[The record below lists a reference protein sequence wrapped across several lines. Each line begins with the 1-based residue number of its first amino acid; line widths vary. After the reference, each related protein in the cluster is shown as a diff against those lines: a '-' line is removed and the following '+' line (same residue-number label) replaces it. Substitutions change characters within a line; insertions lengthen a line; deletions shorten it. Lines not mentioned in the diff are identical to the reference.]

1 MELLQVRVDKK
12 TKERA
17 AAVFESIGM
26 DLSTAVRVFL
36 RKAILVG
43 GIPFEV
49 TNSDKLTVDAMMA
62 LEEMRDIS
70 EANGNC
76 NMTLE
81 EINEEIAAA
90 RRERKRKD
98 E

>member
-1 MELLQVRVDKK
+1 MELLQVRVDKE

-17 AAVFESIGM
+17 AAIFESMGM

-36 RKAILVG
+36 RKVILTN
-43 GIPFEV
+43 GIPFWISVEE
-49 TNSDKLTVDAMMA
+49 TRIKAKMA
-62 LEEMRDIS
+62 LEEMRRIS

>member
-1 MELLQVRVDKK
+1 MELLQVRVDKE

-17 AAVFESIGM
+17 AAIFESMGL
-26 DLSTAVRVFL
+26 DLSTAVRIFL
-36 RKAILVG
+36 RKVILTN
-43 GIPFEV
+43 GIPFAISVEE
-49 TNSDKLTVDAMMA
+49 TRIKAKMA
-62 LEEMRDIS
+62 LEKMRRIS